1 MKKDIN
7 NKHKYHTRS
16 KVKEYKNNESSDEES
31 DWETD
36 EELEMD
42 DIRKLIGDIFPSN
55 YMKNK
60 IIKGEEQ
67 GKNIKMKKQFKKMK
81 DKYENNTTVDEQ
93 PDTKSKKSDP
103 MKKTNDDKSAKDKT
117 TKSNN
122 CKRKTKYIKNRTKE
136 ESGKKTKKSTDDKI
150 EKDIKKSRAKIS
162 KYNDIL
168 LDKNVSKYN
177 ECMSHNPTNMFTFGE
192 EEDEQSDSETETES
206 EAESCSDTNS
216 DSYSDED
223 ESSEDEIIKFGKS
236 AGGIFDIILSS
247 VNKVLDEEESD
258 AESESES
265 ETETESESEE
275 ETDKKKKRKK
285 KQTDDDESDGEDGI
299 TDLEAFS
306 KVRNIISGLSDKD
319 KKNKVIKKMM
329 NDFEERESKY
339 NKKEKKRTQKVRNKN
354 AEKFQK
360 VIKEKNSLND
370 TKFFR
375 DKLSVEEQ
383 TKVLLE
389 MEELKKHMDI
399 DKPYRLTLIDADI
412 PVIYKSIAFK
422 KINSLKYMD
431 EGGSEYYK
439 IKNWVD
445 TFMEIP
451 FSKYKNI
458 PLTIDDGV
466 EKCHDFMEKSKQTLD
481 DAVYGMDDAKLQIM
495 QMVGQWI
502 ANPEAVGS
510 AIAIKGPM
518 GTGKTTLVKDG
529 ISKILGREFAFIA
542 LGGATDSSFLEGHS
556 YTYEGSTW
564 GKIVDILIK
573 CKSMNPVIYFDEL
586 DKVSETPKGE
596 EINGILTHLTDTTQ
610 NSKFHDKYFSELDFD
625 LSRCLFIFSYND
637 ETKVNPVLRDR
648 MYRIQTKGY
657 DVKQKTIIAKN
668 YLIPKIKEQ
677 VKFET
682 DDIVISDD
690 VIKHIID
697 KYTESEQGVRNL
709 KRCLE
714 IIHTKLN
721 LYRLMKPDTNL
732 FEKDMNMT
740 VEFPIMVSNEMVDKM
755 IKITEETGNWKNM
768 YM

>member
-1 MKKDIN
+1 
-7 NKHKYHTRS
+7 
-16 KVKEYKNNESSDEES
+16 
-31 DWETD
+31 
-36 EELEMD
+36 
-42 DIRKLIGDIFPSN
+42 
-55 YMKNK
+55 
-60 IIKGEEQ
+60 
-67 GKNIKMKKQFKKMK
+67 
-81 DKYENNTTVDEQ
+81 
-93 PDTKSKKSDP
+93 
-103 MKKTNDDKSAKDKT
+103 
-117 TKSNN
+117 
-122 CKRKTKYIKNRTKE
+122 
-136 ESGKKTKKSTDDKI
+136 
-150 EKDIKKSRAKIS
+150 
-162 KYNDIL
+162 
-168 LDKNVSKYN
+168 
-177 ECMSHNPTNMFTFGE
+177 
-192 EEDEQSDSETETES
+192 
-206 EAESCSDTNS
+206 
-216 DSYSDED
+216 
-223 ESSEDEIIKFGKS
+223 
-236 AGGIFDIILSS
+236 
-247 VNKVLDEEESD
+247 
-258 AESESES
+258 
-265 ETETESESEE
+265 
-275 ETDKKKKRKK
+275 
-285 KQTDDDESDGEDGI
+285 
-299 TDLEAFS
+299 
-306 KVRNIISGLSDKD
+306 
-319 KKNKVIKKMM
+319 
-329 NDFEERESKY
+329 
-339 NKKEKKRTQKVRNKN
+339 
-354 AEKFQK
+354 
-360 VIKEKNSLND
+360 
-370 TKFFR
+370 
-375 DKLSVEEQ
+375 
-383 TKVLLE
+383 
-389 MEELKKHMDI
+389 
-399 DKPYRLTLIDADI
+399 
-412 PVIYKSIAFK
+412 
-422 KINSLKYMD
+422 
-431 EGGSEYYK
+431 
-439 IKNWVD
+439 
-445 TFMEIP
+445 
-451 FSKYKNI
+451 
-458 PLTIDDGV
+458 
-466 EKCHDFMEKSKQTLD
+466 
-481 DAVYGMDDAKLQIM
+481 
-495 QMVGQWI
+495 
-502 ANPEAVGS
+502 
-510 AIAIKGPM
+510 M

-732 FEKDMNMT
+732 FEKDMNLK